1 MRDVEGKVAFIT
13 GGASGIGF
21 AMARTFLD
29 AGMKVVIADYDSRN
43 LDDAEAQ
50 LSGDNRDY
58 LILKLD
64 VRDRDAYAEA
74 ADAAEARFGK
84 IHLLC
89 NNAGVGMSELISR
102 ADYSDWDWMMGIN
115 LGGVING
122 IVTILPRIKRHGE
135 GGHIVNTSSMAG
147 ILPLPDAGGIY
158 TTAKFAVRGM
168 SDSLRLALVPDRI
181 GVSCLFPGLTKSRI
195 LDGAKQKVAEANE
208 EIDPVSESFATAQQH
223 GMDPLDLAGAV
234 LDAVR
239 DNKPYIIGHPEF
251 VEEMEEQHRELMAA
265 IRNDLPVHPGRLE
278 MEAGRRELIRN
289 IKSQMMAW

>member
-21 AMARTFLD
+21 GMARTFLN
-29 AGMKVVIADYDSRN
+29 AGMKVVIADYDVRN
-43 LDDAEAQ
+43 LDDAESQ
-50 LSGDNRDY
+50 LSGDNREY

-64 VRDRDAYAEA
+64 VRDRKAYAEA

-102 ADYSDWDWMMGIN
+102 AGYSDWDWMMGIN

-122 IVTILPRIKRHGE
+122 IVTIVPRIKRHGE

-158 TTAKFAVRGM
+158 TTSKFAVRGL

-195 LDGAKQKVAEANE
+195 LDAAVQKVAEATE
-208 EIDPVSESFATAQQH
+208 EIDPVSASFATAQQH
-223 GMDPLDLAGAV
+223 GMDPLELARAV
-234 LDAVR
+234 LDGVR
-239 DNKPYIIGHPEF
+239 ENKPYIIGHPEF
-251 VEEMEEQHRELMAA
+251 AEEMEEQHRELMAA
-265 IRNDLPVHPGRLE
+265 IRSDLPVHPGRLE
-278 MEAGRRELIRN
+278 MEAGRRDMVRS
-289 IKSQMMAW
+289 IKSQMLAW